1 MRINKDLM
9 RSLGLGLLSAQTG
22 PSRTPITGWQTFGKG
37 LASGFD
43 RYNKVQERQA
53 EIARQEI
60 EDKRSAE
67 QFDLQKRQGE
77 AALRAS
83 ELKARRNAAKE
94 QRIQAW
100 LGDPDNQKKY
110 PGFVAAYKAGLPAST
125 AVKLMP
131 SKAGDTKLEAMT
143 RAQAAATIAHYK
155 GMNKPF
161 SELDVSAQEK
171 LKMARYVMT
180 TPKYKKDPATDDWV
194 AIAQKLPEGVKEWFD
209 ATPSS
214 AGQSGVVPQTSQA
227 SEPSG
232 GSTIRVIKEGQK
244 GEKKR
249 KKIDRIDDQLTEMI
263 GMLRSG
269 QVTSGARGFLDD
281 LVTGVTGQAEE
292 IFTGMPS
299 SASGNDEFREM
310 IDILANDLLPEINPD
325 DRFTKT
331 DVDQIRK
338 IAGDLRIE
346 TRAGQ
351 ILSRLE
357 RLAKIMGTDLSGLGF
372 DSAAPAAAT
381 GYTLSAKAQAILD
394 KQRQE
399 QNR

>member
-43 RYNKVQERQA
+43 RYNKLQERQA

-67 QFDLQKRQGE
+67 EFKLRQQQAKATLE
-77 AALRAS
+77 AAQR
-83 ELKARRNAAKE
+83 KARLDAAKE
-94 QRIQAW
+94 QGIQAW
-100 LGDPDNQKKY
+100 LADPDNQKKY
-110 PGFVAAYKAGLPAST
+110 PAFVAAYKAGFPPST

-131 SKAGDTKLEAMT
+131 SKASDTKLEAMT

-161 SELDVSAQEK
+161 SELDMGAQEK
-171 LKMARYVMT
+171 LNMARHVMT
-180 TPKYKKDPATDDWV
+180 TPKYQRDPATGDWV
-194 AIAQKLPEGVKEWFD
+194 AIAQNLPEGVQKWFD
-209 ATPSS
+209 ATPSP

-232 GSTIRVIKEGQK
+232 GPSVQVIKEGEK
-244 GEKKR
+244 GKKR
-249 KKIDRIDDQLTEMI
+249 REKIARIDDHVREGI
-263 GMLRSG
+263 GMLRRG
-269 QVTSGARGFLDD
+269 KATSGVRGLFDD
-281 LVTGVTGQAEE
+281 WVAGAVGQAEE
-292 IFTGMPS
+292 FFTGMPS
-299 SASGNDEFREM
+299 EATGNDKFREM

-325 DRFTKT
+325 ERFTKT

-338 IAGDLRIE
+338 IAGELRIE

-372 DSAAPAAAT
+372 DSANQTAA
-381 GYTLSAKAQAILD
+381 D
-394 KQRQE
+394 KE
-399 QNR
+399 SVDDLLNRPEYQ